1 MAKANRVHSTP
12 RRTASKIKA
21 AKRRPS
27 RDAGLLDLADR
38 FIAADTEVDRLND
51 AVNAMEEV
59 MLRGPGK
66 KALPAP
72 RGYEAAKR
80 KMQKANRLARKL
92 EEQIIDTPATSM
104 NGVIAKARC
113 VKKNLCDDGQSA
125 SYDPDA
131 KFAASMAKDLL
142 TLSGRGKAV
151 A

>member
-1 MAKANRVHSTP
+1 MAKASRVHSTP

-27 RDAGLLDLADR
+27 IDAGLLDLADS
-38 FIAADTEVDRLND
+38 FIAAETEVDRLND

-59 MLRGPGK
+59 FLRGPGK

-80 KMQKANRLARKL
+80 KMEKANRLARKL
-92 EEQIIDTPATSM
+92 EEQIIDTPAISM
-104 NGVIAKARC
+104 SGVIAKARC
-113 VKKNLCDDGQSA
+113 AEKNLCDGRSA

-131 KFAASMAKDLL
+131 QFAASIAKDLL
-142 TLSGRGKAV
+142 ALSGCGKAV

>member
-21 AKRRPS
+21 KKRRPS

-38 FIAADTEVDRLND
+38 FIAVETEVDRLND

-59 MLRGPGK
+59 MLRGPVK

-72 RGYEAAKR
+72 RGYEPVKR
-80 KMQKANRLARKL
+80 KMEKANRLARKL
-92 EEQIIDTPATSM
+92 EEQIIATPAISM

-113 VKKNLCDDGQSA
+113 VEKNLCDGQSA

-131 KFAASMAKDLL
+131 QFAASMAKDLL
-142 TLSGRGKAV
+142 ALSGRGKAV

>member
-12 RRTASKIKA
+12 RRTASKIPA

-38 FIAADTEVDRLND
+38 FIAAETEVDRLND

-59 MLRGPGK
+59 MLPGPGK

-80 KMQKANRLARKL
+80 KMEKANRLARKL
-92 EEQIIDTPATSM
+92 EEQIITTPATSM

-113 VKKNLCDDGQSA
+113 VEKNLCDGQSA

-131 KFAASMAKDLL
+131 QFAASMAKDLL
-142 TLSGRGKAV
+142 ALSGRGKAV
-151 A
+151 RS

>member
-1 MAKANRVHSTP
+1 MPKANRVHSTP

-38 FIAADTEVDRLND
+38 FIAVETEVDRLND

-59 MLRGPGK
+59 MLRGPVR

-72 RGYEAAKR
+72 RGYEPAKR
-80 KMQKANRLARKL
+80 KMEKANRLARKL
-92 EEQIIDTPATSM
+92 EEQIIATPAISM

-113 VKKNLCDDGQSA
+113 VEKNLCDGKSA
-125 SYDPDA
+125 CYDPDA
-131 KFAASMAKDLL
+131 QFAASMAKDLIA
-142 TLSGRGKAV
+142 LSGRGKAV